1 MSEKRIIEPE
11 DFPWLDYK
19 RYTFSMG
26 VEKSGVLFLSGETA
40 SEYDPAS
47 NRVVCKGN
55 IVEQTRLAYE
65 KIKRVLEAAGGSFN
79 NVVRT
84 VDYVNPQ
91 GLADYRGTAAV
102 RQEYFDGSWPVATGI
117 MVERLLR
124 PDALIE
130 VDAIAVLDAK
140 KESVNPGWARYD
152 RLTYQPGVRAGDLL
166 CLSGMIG
173 TFDYTGSGEEL
184 PRSTAAEQT
193 VAIYDTMGPVLK
205 AAGASPG
212 DLVKTMDYIT
222 PACVSG
228 YGSTAELRRQFSQ
241 GVLPASSGIVM
252 NSLLRPEALL
262 EIDSIAVMGGQ
273 RREVQVPGWAGHRS
287 GLPCP
292 PGIRNGKYLF
302 ISGQTALDPRTGSI
316 VGGDDV
322 IAQCRQAYTNIREVV
337 EAAGG
342 TLNDI
347 CKTTEFVTPQ
357 GLDNYRAV
365 GDLRKELFGAKFPA
379 ATGVVVNS
387 VPSPGLL
394 IYVDAIAILD

>member
-1 MSEKRIIEPE
+1 VSEKRIIEPD

-166 CLSGMIG
+166 CISGMIG
-173 TFDYTGSGEEL
+173 TFDYTGSGEER

-193 VAIYDTMGPVLK
+193 VAIYDTMGQVLK
-205 AAGASPG
+205 AAGANPG

-365 GDLRKELFGAKFPA
+365 GDLRKELFGATFPA

>member
-1 MSEKRIIEPE
+1 VSEKRIIEPE

-166 CLSGMIG
+166 CISGMIG
-173 TFDYTGSGEEL
+173 TFDYTGSGEER

-193 VAIYDTMGPVLK
+193 VAIYDTMGQVLK
-205 AAGASPG
+205 AAGANPG

-365 GDLRKELFGAKFPA
+365 GDLRKELFGAAFPA

>member
-1 MSEKRIIEPE
+1 MSEKRIIEPD

-55 IVEQTRLAYE
+55 MVEQTRLAYE

-117 MVERLLR
+117 MVEKLLR

-166 CLSGMIG
+166 CISGMIG
-173 TFDYTGSGEEL
+173 TFDYTGSGEER

-193 VAIYDTMGPVLK
+193 VAIYDTMGQVLK
-205 AAGASPG
+205 AAGANPG

-365 GDLRKELFGAKFPA
+365 GDLRKELFGAAFPA